1 MSVEQRNV
9 KQGSVEQRNNVTLS
23 GVSDGQPILFAHGY
37 GCDQHMWRHVA
48 PAFEDDHQVVL
59 FDHVGAGESD
69 TAAYDRS
76 KYSSLDGYATDII
89 EICDE
94 LGLSDVVF
102 VGHSVAAMMG
112 VIAAQRRPELFHKL
126 VLVGPSARYI
136 DDGDY
141 VGGFSHDQIKDLL
154 VSLES
159 NFLGWSSQMAPLIMA
174 NPDRPQLGEEL
185 TNSFCRMDPN
195 IARQFAEVTFTSD
208 NRTDLAGLEVPVL
221 VLQCSDDLIAP
232 EAVGKFVHD
241 AVANSTFVKLNA
253 TGHCPN
259 LSAPEE
265 TIEAIRAFL

>member
-1 MSVEQRNV
+1 MKHGN
-9 KQGSVEQRNNVTLS
+9 VEQRNNVKRS
-23 GVSDGQPILFAHGY
+23 GISDGQPMLFAHGY

-48 PAFEDDHQVVL
+48 PAFEDRYQVVL

-69 TAAYDRS
+69 ISAYDRI
-76 KYSSLDGYATDII
+76 KYSSIAGYATDII

-94 LGLSDVVF
+94 SGLTDVVF

-112 VIAAQRRPELFHKL
+112 VIAAQRRPELFHSL

-208 NRTDLAGLEVPVL
+208 NRTDLAGLAVPAL

-232 EAVGKFVHD
+232 ETVGEFVHD
-241 AVANSTFVKLNA
+241 AIPNSTFVKLDA

>member
-9 KQGSVEQRNNVTLS
+9 KHGTVEQRNNVTLS
-23 GVSDGQPILFAHGY
+23 GRVDGPAMVFAHGY

-48 PAFEDDHQVVL
+48 PAFEDEYQVVL
-59 FDHVGAGESD
+59 FDHVGAGRSD
-69 TAAYDRS
+69 VSAYDAE
-76 KYSSLDGYATDII
+76 KYSSLDGYADDII
-89 EICDE
+89 EICDA
-94 LGLSDVVF
+94 LGLADVLF

-112 VIAAQRRPELFHKL
+112 VIAAQRRPDLFQSL

-136 DDGDY
+136 NDGDY
-141 VGGFSHDQIKDLL
+141 VGGFSHEQIKDLL

-185 TNSFCRMDPN
+185 INSFCRMDPN
-195 IARQFAEVTFTSD
+195 IARQFADVTFTSD
-208 NRTDLAGLEVPVL
+208 NRSDLSGLDLPVL
-221 VLQCSDDLIAP
+221 VLQCSEDLIAP
-232 EAVGKFVHD
+232 EAVGRFVHD
-241 AVANSTFVKLNA
+241 AIPGSTFVKLNA